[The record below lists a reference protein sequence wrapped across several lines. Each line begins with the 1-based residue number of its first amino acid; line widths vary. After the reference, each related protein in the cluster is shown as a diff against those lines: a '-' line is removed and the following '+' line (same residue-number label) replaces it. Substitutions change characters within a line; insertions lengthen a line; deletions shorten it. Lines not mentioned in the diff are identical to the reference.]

1 MGQNQGLVSDFL
13 TWNTL
18 YLNLFYILFFIFSDA
33 ITYPDPDPL
42 ISQSSLEYYG
52 QRPWRPGKISI
63 EPPDMELEQ
72 KGISALLF
80 RERNLKP
87 THSEVIVDLF
97 RKAIEHYKIFRS
109 PRAESNLVVQM
120 AEELVISQR

>member
-1 MGQNQGLVSDFL
+1 MEHPGFEFV
-13 TWNTL
+13 L
-18 YLNLFYILFFIFSDA
+18 YTFFIFSDA

-72 KGISALLF
+72 KGISALLY